1 MRSSKKGEAGWKALM
16 SEVYGHDILL
26 YVYPKSCSLHSAV
39 CLRQLLLPVLLLLS
53 AGSIMVLIQQVLKY
67 FREAGRHMPWTA
79 DLELERQLR
88 SVVRYCVVA
97 VSAHVLYIRSPK
109 QKKQILYIKGI

>member
-1 MRSSKKGEAGWKALM
+1 M

-79 DLELERQLR
+79 DLELERLR
-88 SVVRYCVVA
+88 SVVRYCVLVVA
-97 VSAHVLYIRSPK
+97 VSAQCTVH
-109 QKKQILYIKGI
+109 